1 MVAPPPG
8 KRPGQQ
14 EPPND
19 DDISMLFLHYDG
31 PEILYRQMA
40 ELADVEVYVDDPHP
54 GCCTA
59 CG

>member
-1 MVAPPPG
+1 
-8 KRPGQQ
+8 
-14 EPPND
+14 
-19 DDISMLFLHYDG
+19 MLFLHYDG